1 MKNAPTV
8 SVSRKPA
15 APPTTNPIIAP
26 VWFMAPRI
34 GTRPPAPHRPA
45 AGIRATPPVAGV
57 WRAYVRGRIQR
68 GLTMPDS

>member
-26 VWFMAPRI
+26 VWFMVPSI
-34 GTRPPAPHRPA
+34 GTRPPAPRRPA
-45 AGIRATPPVAGV
+45 AGIRATPPVAG
-57 WRAYVRGRIQR
+57 RRRGYDPGRIQR